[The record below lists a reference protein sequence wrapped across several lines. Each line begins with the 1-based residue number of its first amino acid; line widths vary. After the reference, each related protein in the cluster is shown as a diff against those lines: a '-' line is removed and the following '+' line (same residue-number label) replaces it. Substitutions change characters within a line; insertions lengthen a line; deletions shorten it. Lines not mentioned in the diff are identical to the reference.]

1 MAGLAGNRDEAGG
14 ESGGDRSG
22 ADSQDLRAGRS
33 EVSEVSAQRDVAERN
48 RAAARRSGKR
58 DSGKVAAGA
67 ARGAAAGGEDRAP
80 AGHHSL
86 SVDAWRSG
94 YGRYHAFAQCMVTRF
109 QTGSGERVHYTF
121 GRPEIAPAGARGH
134 PDDE

>member
-58 DSGKVAAGA
+58 DSGKVAARA
-67 ARGAAAGGEDRAP
+67 ARRAAAGGGDRAP
-80 AGHHSL
+80 AGDYSL
-86 SVDAWRSG
+86 SADAAVAFRLRPLPRLRAMHGDAIPDRQRRARSLHV
-94 YGRYHAFAQCMVTRF
+94 R
-109 QTGSGERVHYTF
+109 
-121 GRPEIAPAGARGH
+121 APRDRSSRRSRAS
-134 PDDE
+134 